1 MARAWRIEYEGA
13 LYHVLSRGNERC
25 NIVVDD
31 EDRNLFLDTVGEMSQ
46 RFEVD
51 ICTFVLMDNHYH
63 LLIRTRRANL
73 SRSMQWLGATYTK
86 RFNLRH
92 FRSGHL
98 FQGRFKNMLVQNEAY
113 LLQLSYYIHRNPV
126 RAGMVKRLSSYK
138 WSSYR
143 AYAYGD
149 RPTNWLDTEL
159 ILSQFVNVADRHLAY
174 REAAQK
180 YAKEEQRIWEDLRHG
195 IILGTRKFV
204 QKIKKCYLP
213 NVPNN
218 EIPQQRQIRNV
229 IDVELLLNQAG
240 KILNCKLA
248 YFQKAARVSR
258 SEILDRDLLIYLLW
272 QTGHLTNNQIAE
284 KFGLTYSAVSRRV
297 GVFKNLLKESNK
309 LQKKF
314 NRVKSLINICHPTTT
329 YETYC
334 IRTLSLPGSSY
345 RV

>member
-25 NIVVDD
+25 NIVADD
-31 EDRNLFLDTVGEMSQ
+31 KDRNLFLDTVGEMSQ

-51 ICTFVLMDNHYH
+51 ICTYVLMDNHYH

-143 AYAYGD
+143 AYAFGD
-149 RPTNWLDTEL
+149 RLTNWLDTEL
-159 ILSQFVNVADRHLAY
+159 ILSQFINVADRHLAY

-195 IILGTRKFV
+195 ILLGTKKFV
-204 QKIKKCYLP
+204 QKIKKRYLP
-213 NVPNN
+213 DIPND
-218 EIPQQRQIRNV
+218 EIPQQRQMSKV
-229 IDVELLLNQAG
+229 IDAEDLLNQAA
-240 KILNCKLA
+240 KILNCKLEH
-248 YFQKAARVSR
+248 YQKAARVSQ
-258 SEILDRDLLIYLLW
+258 SEVLDRDLLLCL
-272 QTGHLTNNQIAE
+272 
-284 KFGLTYSAVSRRV
+284 
-297 GVFKNLLKESNK
+297 
-309 LQKKF
+309 
-314 NRVKSLINICHPTTT
+314 
-329 YETYC
+329 
-334 IRTLSLPGSSY
+334 
-345 RV
+345 